1 MTSRTTLVLLG
12 LAFSL
17 GLGGAEPQEF
27 TGVWKLNMQ
36 RSTMK
41 DGGPLTLNKS
51 HVISIVLKGS
61 VFQWSEQRIS
71 SDGTFFSS
79 FAEVDP
85 SGNEAKLIDFRNGRV
100 NDDGRSTVAVT
111 ANGLEY
117 KFRGSDGPG
126 KEFSGTRKLVL
137 APGGKTM
144 VAEFE
149 ANRYGELV
157 AWTEV
162 WERY

>member
-12 LAFSL
+12 LAFT
-17 GLGGAEPQEF
+17 LGGAEPQEF

-41 DGGPLTLNKS
+41 DGRPLTLNRS

-61 VFQWSEQRIS
+61 VCQWSEQRIS

-79 FAEVDP
+79 FAEVDL

-111 ANGLEY
+111 TKGLEY
-117 KFRGSDGPG
+117 KFRGSHGPG
-126 KEFSGTRKLVL
+126 KEFSGTRKLVF

>member
-1 MTSRTTLVLLG
+1 MAFRTSLVLLS
-12 LAFSL
+12 LAFN
-17 GLGGAEPQEF
+17 LGGAEPQEF

-36 RSTMK
+36 RSTAK
-41 DGGPLTLNKS
+41 DGRPLTLNKS
-51 HVISIVLKGS
+51 HVISIAMKGS
-61 VFQWSEQRIS
+61 LLHWAEQRIS
-71 SDGTFFSS
+71 SDGTFFSN

-100 NDDGRSTVAVT
+100 NDTGRSTITVT
-111 ANGLEY
+111 AKGLEL
-117 KFRGSDGPG
+117 KLRGSHGPG

-137 APGGKTM
+137 APGGNSM